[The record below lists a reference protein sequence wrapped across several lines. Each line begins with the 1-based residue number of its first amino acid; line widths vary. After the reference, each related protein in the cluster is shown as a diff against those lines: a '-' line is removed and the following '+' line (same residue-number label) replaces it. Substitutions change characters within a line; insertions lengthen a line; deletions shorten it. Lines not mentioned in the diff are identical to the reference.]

1 MQNHQIFVGWSEV
14 SITPVRPVDLY
25 GQLYSRVS
33 SYVHDPVYATALAI
47 EKDEEQC
54 IMVSLDMVGVY
65 PPHVKKIQD
74 AVDGIEGID
83 AKKITLSATHTHNS
97 TQFSIDT
104 HRTAFEK
111 YLGENIVVEKET
123 PDDLLTPEEAEA
135 FFLEKVTHVILRAW
149 RNRKP
154 GGISYAADY
163 AAIGFNR
170 RPVFALGNGEGG
182 EESKMYGDCSQETF
196 QRFEGSV
203 DHTIDMLY
211 TWDLERNLTG
221 VLVDVPCPSQVYELH
236 RFITADYWSAARDQ
250 IRTALGNVH
259 VLSICGAA
267 GDQNPLDLVR
277 LSKINKQELIDWNAQ
292 AGEVFRNI
300 NMEEECTLIGARITE
315 AVVRG
320 YSKAKNYIQTDP
332 VFTHRTF
339 ILELP
344 IRKVSEEEYT
354 EAVQKI
360 EETKRKFS
368 PEKRMSSSDQVM
380 LFEPIGIVQR
390 WEQQQESEQYAF
402 QANIMRLGT
411 IAIATNPFEL
421 FVDYGL
427 RIRARCMAEQVCIC
441 QLTNGVGG
449 YLPTAAAVAGG
460 SYSSKPAST
469 LVGPKGGDEL
479 VERIIKEIDALWQVM

>member
-1 MQNHQIFVGWSEV
+1 VHSNQIHIGWSEA
-14 SITPVRPVDLY
+14 SLTPVQPVGLY

-33 SYVHDPVYATALAI
+33 SYVHDPIYATALAM
-47 EKDEEQC
+47 EKGEEQC
-54 IMVSLDMVGVY
+54 IMVSLDVVGVY
-65 PPHVKKIQD
+65 PPHIIKIQA

-83 AKKITLSATHTHNS
+83 AGKITFSATHTHNS

-104 HRTAFEK
+104 HRAAFEK
-111 YLGENIVVEKET
+111 YIGDDVILKMEL
-123 PDDLLTPEEAEA
+123 PDDMLTSEEAEA
-135 FFLEKVTHVILRAW
+135 FFLEKVIYVILTAW

-170 RPVFALGNGEGG
+170 RPVFDQGNGN
-182 EESKMYGDCSQETF
+182 EESKMYGDCSQDSF
-196 QRFEGSV
+196 LRFEGPV
-203 DHTIDMLY
+203 DHTIDMIY
-211 TWDLERNLTG
+211 TWDTDRNLTG
-221 VLVDVPCPSQVYELH
+221 AVVDVPCPSQVYELH
-236 RFITADYWSAARDQ
+236 RFITADYWGPARNQ
-250 IRTALGNVH
+250 IRTKLGNIH

-300 NMEEECTLIGARITE
+300 NMEEECQLIGERITE

-320 YSKAKNYIQTDP
+320 FRKAKNYIQTNP
-332 VFTHRTF
+332 VFKHTTF
-339 ILELP
+339 SLELP
-344 IRKVSEEEYT
+344 IRKVSEEDYV
-354 EAVQKI
+354 EAVKII
-360 EETKRKFS
+360 EETKGKFS
-368 PEKRMSSSDQVM
+368 PEKRMTSADQVL

-390 WEQQQESEQYAF
+390 WEQQQESEQYVF
-402 QANIMRLGT
+402 QANIMRLGA

-427 RIRARCMAEQVCIC
+427 QIRARSKADQVCIC
-441 QLTNGVGG
+441 QLTNGKGG

-469 LVGPKGGDEL
+469 VVGPASGDKL
-479 VERIIKEIDALWQVM
+479 VERVIKEIDALW